1 MDAAGVCCR
10 YFGLGDDRL
19 YFHPPP
25 SPRCAHATKEGR
37 VGFTLARRRPTFR
50 IRRKLADGR
59 LSSAPPPPPFSTS
72 KLSRK
77 SSSPLSMDKEKRM
90 RESRDKLRMLGLTS
104 ELLLLEHFF
113 FFFGIRSVPIL
124 MIVKLTEYEVSYLT
138 KNDIFIGKKRFNLIQ
153 FEGGNGC
160 NKSCVQDFYFFFS
173 SSFILSLSTLFPP
186 YFHYLVFKDRNDIE
200 TKIFTSITNA
210 PIMIQTAI
218 TAFFFFLLSSSFF
231 FSFVSKESF
240 HQPIRR
246 SRDPSIRTTL
256 TTLIDA
262 RRSCS
267 PSTDETR
274 IQRHVGWCIR
284 VADGE
289 IDFHRKSTE
298 RSRRKRRIIERF
310 YY

>member
-1 MDAAGVCCR
+1 
-10 YFGLGDDRL
+10 
-19 YFHPPP
+19 
-25 SPRCAHATKEGR
+25 
-37 VGFTLARRRPTFR
+37 
-50 IRRKLADGR
+50 
-59 LSSAPPPPPFSTS
+59 
-72 KLSRK
+72 
-77 SSSPLSMDKEKRM
+77 
-90 RESRDKLRMLGLTS
+90 
-104 ELLLLEHFF
+104 
-113 FFFGIRSVPIL
+113 

-160 NKSCVQDFYFFFS
+160 NKSCVQDFYFFFFL

-218 TAFFFFLLSSSFF
+218 TVFFFFLLSSFF

-267 PSTDETR
+267 PLIDRRNEDTTPRWLVYPRCRRWNRFSQKE
-274 IQRHVGWCIR
+274 H
-284 VADGE
+284 GE
-289 IDFHRKSTE
+289 EQQEEENHWEILLLEWNVHPK
-298 RSRRKRRIIERF
+298 K
-310 YY
+310 

>member
-1 MDAAGVCCR
+1 MNERQSTLLHSISNRFLRFIGRFREKTYGRVCCR

-153 FEGGNGC
+153 FEGGKGC
-160 NKSCVQDFYFFFS
+160 NKSCLQDFYFFFFELIHSFSVYFIS
-173 SSFILSLSTLFPP
+173 SLFP
-186 YFHYLVFKDRNDIE
+186 
-200 TKIFTSITNA
+200 
-210 PIMIQTAI
+210 
-218 TAFFFFLLSSSFF
+218 LLG
-231 FSFVSKESF
+231 V
-240 HQPIRR
+240 QR
-246 SRDPSIRTTL
+246 S
-256 TTLIDA
+256 
-262 RRSCS
+262 
-267 PSTDETR
+267 
-274 IQRHVGWCIR
+274 Q
-284 VADGE
+284 
-289 IDFHRKSTE
+289 
-298 RSRRKRRIIERF
+298 
-310 YY
+310 

>member
-1 MDAAGVCCR
+1 MNERQSTLLHSISNRFLRFIGRFREKTYGRVCCR

-113 FFFGIRSVPIL
+113 FFFW
-124 MIVKLTEYEVSYLT
+124 Y
-138 KNDIFIGKKRFNLIQ
+138 KKRPNL
-153 FEGGNGC
+153 
-160 NKSCVQDFYFFFS
+160 D
-173 SSFILSLSTLFPP
+173 
-186 YFHYLVFKDRNDIE
+186 DR
-200 TKIFTSITNA
+200 
-210 PIMIQTAI
+210 
-218 TAFFFFLLSSSFF
+218 
-231 FSFVSKESF
+231 
-240 HQPIRR
+240 
-246 SRDPSIRTTL
+246 
-256 TTLIDA
+256 
-262 RRSCS
+262 
-267 PSTDETR
+267 
-274 IQRHVGWCIR
+274 
-284 VADGE
+284 
-289 IDFHRKSTE
+289 
-298 RSRRKRRIIERF
+298 
-310 YY
+310 